1 MEIKWYGTN
10 ALEFRCANGT
20 DFAIDLYVSRSRERL
35 HLPDE
40 VDKYVTTRPQWI
52 LMTHAHWDHL
62 ADMPR
67 IIAKTGAV
75 LHASPTAC
83 NIMRALA
90 VPERNLREIRNG
102 DRLELPGGVVA
113 EVLESRHMGLDEEA
127 PGYDAPPPRETLA
140 EADNWRCGEVFAFL
154 LRADG
159 LRILNAG
166 SANLLESAM
175 RETECDYFL
184 CGISR
189 WRDGFP
195 HLLRRAVKFR
205 CLIPTHHDE
214 FRRPLAEFS
223 LRDDL
228 QRLQEALPGLN
239 AWQLPPLTWTS
250 LPCPPPNLPLKI
262 Q

>member
-20 DFAIDLYVSRSRERL
+20 DFAIDLYVSRNRERL
-35 HLPDE
+35 QLPAE

-62 ADMPR
+62 ADIPQL
-67 IIAKTGAV
+67 IGKTGAI
-75 LHASPTAC
+75 LYASRTAC
-83 NIMRALA
+83 NILRALA
-90 VPERNLREIRNG
+90 VPESHLREIHYG
-102 DRLELPGGVVA
+102 DTLELPGGVVA
-113 EVLESRHMGLDEEA
+113 EVLESRHLGFEA
-127 PGYDAPPPRETLA
+127 EAQGYTAPPPRESLA
-140 EADNWRCGEVFAFL
+140 NADNWRCGEVFAFL

-159 LRILNAG
+159 LRVLNAG
-166 SANLLESAM
+166 SANLLETAL
-175 RETECDYFL
+175 RGVECDYFL

-189 WRDGFP
+189 WQDGFP
-195 HLLRRAVKFR
+195 QLLQRAVKFR

-223 LRDDL
+223 LRNDP

-239 AWQLPPLTWTS
+239 AWELPPLEWTR
-250 LPCPPPNLPLKI
+250 LP
-262 Q
+262 